1 MLLIFFD
8 WRKAY
13 DGKLNQIEIFVI
25 IYLLDMFL
33 LPSQVSQGSINP
45 QGRKDWMI
53 DDTNEIVNVLQLLLN
68 GLKESTFILD
78 VKGNVLLLIM
88 LC

>member
-1 MLLIFFD
+1 
-8 WRKAY
+8 
-13 DGKLNQIEIFVI
+13 
-25 IYLLDMFL
+25 
-33 LPSQVSQGSINP
+33 
-45 QGRKDWMI
+45 MI